1 MTIPFIEIST
11 TRTIHLNDKSFLKN
25 CYTQIRTTISND
37 QYIKYSTNSGLTA
50 QGDES
55 IIE

>member
-11 TRTIHLNDKSFLKN
+11 TRTIHLNDKSFLTN

-55 IIE
+55 LIE